1 MQQLEEE
8 KIMYNNKTIY
18 DNLKTLLKIDIKEDK
33 LKFYEAVA
41 NKKLDD
47 DLKFIGIEE
56 SLVNYFETL
65 ELGNRSN
72 ISKKHT
78 KEIKS
83 SLGLKTIYEERTLF
97 TKLFMRDYQSKI
109 NSLYAL
115 KEHVD
120 ICDLFR
126 DFSSDELK
134 EDLDFAKTI
143 ITLDGKYLSG
153 MSAIVKNNKEIVSNA
168 IDNDTS
174 KDITSFVSAGNI
186 PKKDSNLAIKYFK
199 KIKENNKYI
208 SPVDTYNNIFKK
220 DENNNFPTNI
230 FKNNEQA
237 SWLEDN
243 NLIVTLASLDYG
255 FVKYITEGK
264 ISIEE
269 ANSNKK
275 LVK

>member
-1 MQQLEEE
+1 
-8 KIMYNNKTIY
+8 MYNNKTIY

-56 SLVNYFETL
+56 GLVNYFETL

-143 ITLDGKYLSG
+143 ISLDGKYLSG
-153 MSAIVKNNKEIVSNA
+153 MSDVIKNNKEIVSKA
-168 IDNDTS
+168 IDSDTS
-174 KDITSFVSAGNI
+174 KDITSFVSAGII
-186 PKKDSNLAIKYFK
+186 PKKDSNIAIKYFK